1 MNANI
6 DRFFSGPVRRLTE
19 TLQDLERRIDP
30 NEEPTSDSLLQELTN
45 CINQVLDECL
55 AVEEEI
61 NADDPSQL
69 KEVQARFRDA
79 IWPWFGQCW
88 YMKHA
93 LAKPR
98 GYAGDYEMLTSI
110 YDGQVRAR
118 GLGGY
123 FDRYFLNTTLA
134 RGVVARLA
142 LVRNFLLEEISS
154 RSGDVYVLN
163 VASGPCR
170 EFFGGFPTPANT
182 ETIVTCVDN
191 DELALE
197 FAQNTAT
204 RSLPD
209 NVSLKFTRHN
219 ALRMTS
225 ARSNIARFGYS
236 DIIYSVGLYDYIPDQ
251 YLIPLLKGMRES
263 LSAGGVVYVSFKDAR
278 LYNKA
283 EYQWLVDWYFFQR
296 TEEECTALFEKAGY
310 DMETMSMTRDTT
322 GVIINYIFHTKAPV
336 EAPVDQ
342 PRTIPIAQHLS
353 GIAGVAAA
361 LPVSGG

>member
-1 MNANI
+1 MTHSI
-6 DRFFSGPVRRLTE
+6 DHFFSQHVQKFTDALR
-19 TLQDLERRIDP
+19 DLEQRIDP
-30 NEEPTSDSLLQELTN
+30 SAEPTSDSLLQELTS
-45 CINQVLDECL
+45 CINQMLDACL
-55 AVEEEI
+55 DVESQI
-61 NADDPSQL
+61 VADDPSQL
-69 KEVQARFRDA
+69 KEVQSRFREA
-79 IWPWFGQCW
+79 IWPWFDKCW
-88 YMKHA
+88 YMRHA

-98 GYAGDYEMLTSI
+98 GYAGDYEMLSSI
-110 YDGQVRAR
+110 YDGQVKAR

-142 LVRNFLLEEISS
+142 LVRNFLLTEISR

-170 EFFGGFPTPANT
+170 EFVGGFPTPPNT

-191 DELALE
+191 DELALD
-197 FAQNTAT
+197 FSQNTVAPT
-204 RSLPD
+204 LPD
-209 NVSLKFTRHN
+209 NVSLKFVRYN

-225 ARSNIARFGYS
+225 AKSNIARFGYS

-263 LSAGGVVYVSFKDAR
+263 LSDGGVVYVSFKDCR

-310 DMETMSMTRDTT
+310 EMQTMEMTRDTT
-322 GVIINYIFHTKAPV
+322 GVIINYIFHCTTPV
-336 EAPVDQ
+336 EAQ
-342 PRTIPIAQHLS
+342 TGESQTIPMAQALGGITAAAVMPLS
-353 GIAGVAAA
+353 GG
-361 LPVSGG
+361 